1 MASYKVSLLVWIGM
15 SESQAHVSLFQ
26 SSWFNNWPWIHYDQA
41 NDKAFGFVYI
51 KVSKVG
57 NFKVCAS
64 KGEDM
69 FVTRG
74 YTNWKDARG

>member
-1 MASYKVSLLVWIGM
+1 M

-69 FVTRG
+69 FVTHG